1 MFGIAVVPSI
11 LLALGMTI
19 CPESP
24 RWLYQVVLQHYDV
37 ICYGYNT
44 FTYHLSSKPT
54 VLLCLQSSA
63 KLTNSSLLF
72 LYKIVLLEYSYDKP
86 MVTIFHI
93 NY

>member
-24 RWLYQVVLQHYDV
+24 RWLYQVGLLYYVV

-44 FTYHLSSKPT
+44 FTCNLSRKST
-54 VLLCLQSSA
+54 VSLC
-63 KLTNSSLLF
+63 
-72 LYKIVLLEYSYDKP
+72 I
-86 MVTIFHI
+86 
-93 NY
+93 

>member
-44 FTYHLSSKPT
+44 FTYHFVK
-54 VLLCLQSSA
+54 
-63 KLTNSSLLF
+63 
-72 LYKIVLLEYSYDKP
+72 
-86 MVTIFHI
+86 
-93 NY
+93 